1 MPGNAVRAVAEP
13 SPYPFVTVSRA
24 ERSSADL
31 ARDIVL
37 EAQALVRLEGD
48 LAKRELRELLIRN
61 AIAIGMLVVGSVL
74 ALLALLV
81 AVPVFLVLLWDRH
94 VLGAAIWI
102 GAYVIVGVGLVVGG
116 RWTLRL
122 EAPRRPLASL
132 EETKEWALR
141 QIRSNG
147 R

>member
-1 MPGNAVRAVAEP
+1 
-13 SPYPFVTVSRA
+13 VSRA

-37 EAQALVRLEGD
+37 EAQALVRLEVD
-48 LAKRELRELLIRN
+48 LAKQELRELLIRN
-61 AIAIGMLVVGSVL
+61 AIAIGMLVVGSAL

-102 GAYVIVGVGLVVGG
+102 GAYVIVGVGLVLAG

-122 EAPRRPLASL
+122 EAPRRTLASL

-141 QIRSNG
+141 QIRSSG